1 MKKIKHILLIDDD
14 TIINMINTKVLNFS
28 NLVQQVTTVTS
39 AREALTLLKEMID
52 TGSTNF
58 PDFIFLDINMPDID
72 GWELLKELA
81 LFPAPVLQKC
91 RIVLLTSSIDLFDIK
106 KAKQIQL
113 VNDYVTK
120 PLSLEKLNLLIAED
134 HQPFSLSQ
142 QAIYAN

>member
-1 MKKIKHILLIDDD
+1 MELKCIAIDDEPFALEL
-14 TIINMINTKVLNFS
+14 IRQYVARIPELKLINTFDDAITGGEFL
-28 NLVQQVTTVTS
+28 
-39 AREALTLLKEMID
+39 RENKTDLL
-52 TGSTNF
+52 
-58 PDFIFLDINMPDID
+58 FIDINMPDID

-134 HQPFSLSQ
+134 HQPFSLSK